1 MIKGRKLVT
10 LLIALVAAGLLW
22 LYVVSTVAPEVTSR
36 VGYIPVSIDG
46 TIVLE
51 ERGLIVTNQ
60 ATKTITLELK
70 TSRVNLSKLN
80 ASSIRI
86 SADASKLREAGTYD
100 LSYSIIFPDTVNSN
114 DVDIIRKSSNRVTV
128 TVAQKETKSVP
139 VTVNWSGKVMDGYS
153 AETGSAEI
161 KPEQI
166 VLEGPDYEVSKVAEA
181 RIEFDY
187 TDLNQTVYD
196 QTVPVSFRDADGNV
210 VNLSELTTVSA
221 SEASLTLQILR
232 TKEIALKVEL
242 IPGGGVQTENATV
255 TINPPSV
262 FVKGSTETI
271 ESMDDTFVVGTPIDL
286 SEIAD
291 QNNYSFNLVF
301 PAGVINETG
310 ETTVEVNVQL
320 HGVSSEVIEVRDI
333 RAVNVPE
340 GYSYSPITQVVNV
353 TIRGSEDEIA
363 ALLASEDNGLYVEID
378 LSGVT
383 ETGRVNTSNN
393 NIPCR
398 IVSEAHP
405 AVFAKLE
412 DPITGTI
419 GIAGQSDAGG

>member
-1 MIKGRKLVT
+1 MLKGKKLVT
-10 LLIALVAAGLLW
+10 LLIAFIAAGLLW

-36 VGYIPVSIDG
+36 VSYIPVSIDG

-128 TVAQKETKSVP
+128 TVARKETKSVP

-181 RIEFDY
+181 CIDFDY

-196 QTVPVSFRDADGNV
+196 EMVPVTFRDEDGNN
-210 VNLSELTTVSA
+210 VNLSDLTTVSA
-221 SEASLTLQILR
+221 REASLTFQILR
-232 TKEIALKVEL
+232 TKEIFLKVEL
-242 IPGGGVQTENATV
+242 IPGGGVQAENAKV
-255 TINPPSV
+255 IMNPPSV
-262 FVKGSTETI
+262 FVKGSKETV
-271 ESMDDTFVVGTPIDL
+271 EALEDTYLIGTPIDL
-286 SEIAD
+286 SEIVD
-291 QNNYSFNLVF
+291 QKDYSFSLVL

-310 ETTVEVNVQL
+310 ETTVDVHVLL
-320 HGVSSEVIEVRDI
+320 HGVTSDVIEIRDI
-333 RAVNVPE
+333 RAVNIPE
-340 GYSYSPITQVVNV
+340 GFSYSPITQVVKV
-353 TIRGSEDEIA
+353 SIRGSEEEIA
-363 ALLASEDNGLYVEID
+363 ALLASEDNDLYVEMD
-378 LSGVT
+378 LSGIT
-383 ETGRVNTSNN
+383 EPGRINTNN
-393 NIPCR
+393 NGIPCR
-398 IVSEAHP
+398 IVSEEHP
-405 AVFAKLE
+405 TVFAKLE

-419 GIAGQSDAGG
+419 GTAEEPVPGG